1 MYINIDYVEDII
13 NLKNIV
19 NENKIKEEQVV
30 FVKFPTCTLELRSVE
45 KEFIGILHITGRNT
59 VKYSDCDLYSLLKK
73 SLQYICTHIYLVKS
87 MSDKKKLSEHYG
99 ISFIK
104 W

>member
-1 MYINIDYVEDII
+1 MYITIDNVEDII
-13 NLKNIV
+13 NLKNIL

-30 FVKFPTCTLELRSVE
+30 FVKFPTCTLELRIDGSTFV
-45 KEFIGILHITGRNT
+45 GTLHITGRNT
-59 VKYSDCDLYSLLKK
+59 IGYSDSNFYSLLKN
-73 SLQYICTHIYLVKS
+73 SLQYICTHIYIVKS
-87 MSDKKKLSEHYG
+87 VLDRKNLSNAYS